1 MTKVSKGREV
11 AKGRNNS
18 LPGRE
23 STADV
28 VVDNIGVKV
37 TGSLSR
43 ISAWKWISYLADES
57 NATELSYRKCFAAN

>member
-18 LPGRE
+18 RPGWE
-23 STADV
+23 STADI
-28 VVDNIGVKV
+28 VVDNIGFKV

-43 ISAWKWISYLADES
+43 ISAWKWITYLAEES
-57 NATELSYRKCFAAN
+57 NATELS